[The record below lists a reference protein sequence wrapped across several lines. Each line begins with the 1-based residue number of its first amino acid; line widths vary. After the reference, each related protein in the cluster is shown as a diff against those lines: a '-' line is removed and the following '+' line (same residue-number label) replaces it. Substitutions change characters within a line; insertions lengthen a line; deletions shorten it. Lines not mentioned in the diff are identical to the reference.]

1 MANNIFENNQL
12 AIEIWNKKYRV
23 NNETYTQWLE
33 RVTHNDGKIQQL
45 IQQKKFIFGGRILAN
60 RGIGN
65 SSLSNC
71 YTHGQ
76 IADNLPAIMDACKD
90 IALTFKSQGG
100 QGLSLTAIRPEGTP
114 VGNQF
119 TSDGI
124 VPFMEMFNKVTES
137 ISQGAGRRG
146 ALLMSIDIKHKEA
159 DKFIRIKSDL
169 NKINN
174 ANISIE
180 IDDEFMQCVQNYYMN
195 GVINTMHMIR
205 RYGNHA
211 IEYDIT
217 PIKIFQLLAEHA
229 CKFAEP
235 GVFFMDR
242 FQHYHLNQFDPN
254 YKIEC
259 SNPCKQISLQGFVV
273 IR

>member
-1 MANNIFENNQL
+1 MANNIFEESLL
-12 AIEIWNKKYRV
+12 AKEIWNRKYRV
-23 NNETYTQWLE
+23 NNETYNDWLN
-33 RVTHNDGKIQQL
+33 RVTNGNTYIQKL
-45 IQQKKFIFGGRILAN
+45 IQLKKFIFGGRILAN

-71 YTHGQ
+71 YTHGA
-76 IADNLPAIMDACKD
+76 IADNLPAIMDACRD

-100 QGLSLTAIRPEGTP
+100 QGLSLSLIRPKGTP
-114 VGNQF
+114 VGSQYE
-119 TSDGI
+119 SDGI
-124 VPFMEMFNKVTES
+124 IPFMDMFNKVTES

-146 ALLMSIDIKHKEA
+146 ALLMSIDITHKEA
-159 DKFIRIKSDL
+159 EEFIRIKSDL

-174 ANISIE
+174 ANISVE
-180 IDDEFMQCVQNYYMN
+180 INDEFMQYVQNYYLH
-195 GVINTMHMIR
+195 GLEETMHIIR
-205 RYGNHA
+205 RYGNNV
-211 IEYDIT
+211 IEYDVV
-217 PIKIFQLLAEHA
+217 PIKIFKLLAEHA

-242 FQHYHLNQFDPN
+242 FKHYHLNQFDPN
-254 YKIEC
+254 YIIEC